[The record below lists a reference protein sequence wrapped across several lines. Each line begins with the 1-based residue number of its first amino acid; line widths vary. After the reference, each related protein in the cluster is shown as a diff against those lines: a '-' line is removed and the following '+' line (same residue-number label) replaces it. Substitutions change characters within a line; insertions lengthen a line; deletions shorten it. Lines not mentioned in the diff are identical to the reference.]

1 MVTFI
6 VCLTFYLEALSYSR
20 AMFWVALLTFMPPS
34 LLLFPGVSNTGYGRC
49 VDCHACCPPR
59 RTAPSLPPLLES
71 PLPSIE
77 PLSMVFG

>member
-1 MVTFI
+1 MMTFI
-6 VCLTFYLEALSYSR
+6 VCLTFYLEALSYSG

-34 LLLFPGVSNTGYGRC
+34 LLFPGVSNTGYGRC

-59 RTAPSLPPLLES
+59 RIAPSLLPLFES

-77 PLSMVFG
+77 PLSIVFG